1 MMSAFRLQSSFPP
14 AGDQPQAIQKLSDSF
29 SHFPRQ
35 TLLGI
40 TGSGKTYT
48 VASVIE
54 NIQAPTLVLSHN
66 KTLAA
71 QLYTEFKSF
80 FPNNKV
86 CYFVSYY
93 DYYQPESY
101 LPQTDTYIE
110 KETQINEKIDQL
122 RLEAMS
128 SLMTRP
134 DTIVVASV
142 SCIYALGNPVDFKSG
157 MRTIKAWETMRRKD
171 FQALLIELLY
181 QRNDSDL
188 AAGRFRVRGDVV
200 DVIQGFGGDIY
211 RFTFSGDEIESITTL
226 DAISLSPTLVIP
238 AEAGIQSLENGD
250 SNLSECTLFPARP
263 FITPE
268 DKRRRALERIR
279 EELRARLKELPALE
293 AHRLEQRTNYDLE
306 MLEQIGVCKGV
317 ENYSRHFDDRKEG
330 EPPFCLIDYFAQNP
344 FSKDFLMVVDES
356 HVTVPQVRGMY
367 HGDRSRKKNLIDF
380 GFRLPSA
387 YDNRPLKF
395 HEFEKYL
402 THAIFT
408 SATPG
413 EYESSSSGQI
423 VEQVVRP
430 TGLIDPPIIV
440 KPILGCIEDVQ
451 KEIRAT
457 IEQGDRVLVTTLTK
471 RSAEELAE
479 YLTLHDIKARY
490 LHSEID
496 TIERTKILKDLRIG
510 VFDVL
515 VGINLLREGLDIP
528 EVALVAILD
537 ADKEGFLRNATSLIQ
552 TIGRGARNLH
562 GRAILYADVM
572 TESIRHAVS
581 ETERRRKIQKAYNKK
596 HGITPRSIEKMVS
609 SSFFEGIDVDA
620 IQKRY
625 LTPLSIHDT
634 IVALQEEMRGA
645 VERLDFEKA
654 ILLRDTLAKLKKEK
668 RTRD

>member
-1 MMSAFRLQSSFPP
+1 MIPFKLQSAFPP
-14 AGDQPQAIQKLSDSF
+14 AGDQPQAIQKLTDGF
-29 SHFPRQ
+29 SHIPRQ

-48 VASVIE
+48 ASSVIE
-54 NIQAPTLVLSHN
+54 KIQVPTLVLSHN

-80 FPNNKV
+80 FPDNKV

-101 LPQTDTYIE
+101 LPQSDTYIE

-128 SLMTRP
+128 ALMTRP

-142 SCIYALGNPVDFKSG
+142 SCIYALGNPVDFRGG
-157 MRTIKAWETMRRKD
+157 MRAVKIGDRMKRRD
-171 FQALLIELLY
+171 FQSLLIELLY
-181 QRNDSDL
+181 QRNDIDL
-188 AAGRFRVRGDVV
+188 APGRFRVRGDVV

-211 RFTFSGDEIESITTL
+211 RFTFFGDEIESITTL
-226 DAISLSPTLVIP
+226 DAISVSEVDT
-238 AEAGIQSLENGD
+238 
-250 SNLSECTLFPARP
+250 LSEATLFPARP

-268 DKRRRALERIR
+268 DKRKRALSAIR
-279 EELRARLKELPALE
+279 DELRGRLNELPALE

-306 MLEQIGVCKGV
+306 MLEQLGVCKGV
-317 ENYSRHFDDRKEG
+317 ENYSRHFDGRKEG
-330 EPPFCLIDYFAQNP
+330 EPPFCLIDYFKQNS
-344 FSKDFLMVVDES
+344 FSKEFLMVVDES

-395 HEFEKYL
+395 AEFERYL
-402 THAIFT
+402 SHVIFA

-413 EYESSSSGQI
+413 EYETSSSGQI

-430 TGLIDPPIIV
+430 TGLLDPGITV
-440 KPILGCIEDVQ
+440 KPITGCIADLQ
-451 KEIRAT
+451 QEIHHT

-496 TIERTKILKDLRIG
+496 TLERTKIIKDLRLG
-510 VFDVL
+510 VYDVM

-537 ADKEGFLRNATSLIQ
+537 ADKEGFLRNETSLIQ
-552 TIGRGARNLH
+552 TIGRAARNIN
-562 GRAILYADVM
+562 GRVILYADRM
-572 TESIRHAVS
+572 TDSIKKALS
-581 ETERRRKIQKAYNKK
+581 ETERRRKIQTAFNKK
-596 HGITPRSIEKMVS
+596 HDITPKSIEKAVAEELIPSSIMVPK
-609 SSFFEGIDVDA
+609 GIDV
-620 IQKRY
+620 
-625 LTPLSIHDT
+625 HDT
-634 IVALQEEMRGA
+634 IVKIQEEMLGA

-654 ILLRDTLAKLKKEK
+654 IVLRDTLAKLKKEK
-668 RTRD
+668 RKRSG

>member
-1 MMSAFRLQSSFPP
+1 MTRAFHLQSAFPP
-14 AGDQPQAIQKLSDSF
+14 AGDQPQAISTLRTGF
-29 SHFPRQ
+29 FRFPRQ
-35 TLLGI
+35 TLFGI

-54 NIQAPTLVLSHN
+54 NIQVPTLVLSHN

-71 QLYTEFKSF
+71 QLYTEFKTF

-110 KETQINEKIDQL
+110 KETQVNEKIDQL

-142 SCIYALGNPVDFKSG
+142 SCIYALGNPVDFKGS
-157 MRTIKAWETMRRKD
+157 MRIVKKGERIQRRD
-171 FQALLIELLY
+171 FQKLLIELLY
-181 QRNDSDL
+181 QRNDIDL
-188 AAGRFRVRGDVV
+188 AAGRFRVRGDVI

-211 RFTFSGDEIESITTL
+211 RFTFFGNEIEFITTF
-226 DAISLSPTLVIP
+226 DALTMN
-238 AEAGIQSLENGD
+238 EAGT
-250 SNLSECTLFPARP
+250 LSEATLFPARP

-268 DKRRRALERIR
+268 EKRLRALDLIR
-279 EELRARLKELPALE
+279 EELQQRLNELSALE

-306 MLEQIGVCKGV
+306 MLEQIGFCKGV
-317 ENYSRHFDDRKEG
+317 ENYSRHFDERKEG
-330 EPPFCLIDYFAQNP
+330 EPPFCLLDYFRQNP
-344 FSKDFLMVVDES
+344 FSKEFLIAVDES
-356 HVTVPQVRGMY
+356 HVTIPQVRGMY
-367 HGDRSRKKNLIDF
+367 HGDRTRKKNLIDF

-413 EYESSSSGQI
+413 EYELSTSGQVI
-423 VEQVVRP
+423 EQVVRP
-430 TGLIDPPIIV
+430 TGLLDPEITTKQITH
-440 KPILGCIEDVQ
+440 CIQDLEQ
-451 KEIRAT
+451 EIRKT
-457 IEQGDRVLVTTLTK
+457 IKNGARALVTTLTK
-471 RSAEELAE
+471 RAAEELAE
-479 YLTLHDIKARY
+479 YLTMRDIKARY

-496 TIERTKILKDLRIG
+496 TIERTKIIKDLRIG
-510 VFDVL
+510 VFDAL

-537 ADKEGFLRNATSLIQ
+537 ADKEGFLRNTTSLIQ
-552 TIGRGARNLH
+552 TIGRASRNVH
-562 GRAILYADVM
+562 GRVILYADVM
-572 TESIRHAVS
+572 TESIKKAIA
-581 ETERRRKIQKAYNKK
+581 ETKRRRTIQKAYNKK
-596 HGITPRSIEKMVS
+596 HGITPKSIEKSVADEFIPSIAAIPKGM
-609 SSFFEGIDVDA
+609 DV
-620 IQKRY
+620 
-625 LTPLSIHDT
+625 HDT
-634 IVALQEEMRGA
+634 IVTLQEELRAA

-654 ILLRDTLAKLKKEK
+654 IVLRDTLAKLKKKK
-668 RTRD
+668 RTKR

>member
-1 MMSAFRLQSSFPP
+1 MKEAFNLRSSFSP
-14 AGDQPQAIQKLSDSF
+14 AGDQPHAIQKLTDGF
-29 SHFPRQ
+29 LRFPRQ

-40 TGSGKTYT
+40 TGSGKTFSI
-48 VASVIE
+48 ASVIE
-54 NIQAPTLVLSHN
+54 NIQVPTLVLSHN

-71 QLYTEFKSF
+71 QLYNEFKSF

-142 SCIYALGNPVDFKSG
+142 SCIYALGNPADFKGG
-157 MRTIKAWETMRRKD
+157 MRTIKTGERMRRKD

-181 QRNDSDL
+181 QRNDIDL
-188 AAGRFRVRGDVV
+188 AAGRFRVRGDSV

-211 RFTFSGDEIESITTL
+211 RFTFFGDEIESITTL
-226 DAISLSPTLVIP
+226 DQTTMNENETLSQT
-238 AEAGIQSLENGD
+238 
-250 SNLSECTLFPARP
+250 TLFPARP

-268 DKRRRALERIR
+268 DKRKRALDAIR
-279 EELRARLKELPALE
+279 AELRGRLKELPILE

-317 ENYSRHFDDRKEG
+317 ENYSRHFDGRSEG
-330 EPPFCLIDYFAQNP
+330 EPPFCLIDYFVQNP
-344 FSKDFLMVVDES
+344 FSKEFLMVIDES

-402 THAIFT
+402 AHVMFT
-408 SATPG
+408 SATPS
-413 EYESSSSGQI
+413 EYETSTSGQI

-430 TGLIDPPIIV
+430 TGLIDPPITV
-440 KPILGCIEDVQ
+440 KPITGCIEDVQ
-451 KEIRAT
+451 KEIKAT
-457 IEQGDRVLVTTLTK
+457 IESGDRVLVTTLTK

-479 YLTLHDIKARY
+479 YLTLHGIKARY

-496 TIERTKILKDLRIG
+496 TIERTKILKDFRTGI
-510 VFDVL
+510 FDVL

-537 ADKEGFLRNATSLIQ
+537 ADKEGFLRNVTSLIQ
-552 TIGRGARNLH
+552 TIGRAARNVR

-572 TESIRHAVS
+572 TESIRHAIR
-581 ETERRRKIQKAYNKK
+581 ETDRRRNIQKAYNKK
-596 HGITPRSIEKMVS
+596 HGITPKSIEKAVTEELIPS
-609 SSFFEGIDVDA
+609 TAVVPKGLDV
-620 IQKRY
+620 
-625 LTPLSIHDT
+625 HDT
-634 IVALQEEMRGA
+634 IVALEEEMRAA

-654 ILLRDTLAKLKKEK
+654 IVLRETLAKIKKEK
-668 RTRD
+668 RRGTRG